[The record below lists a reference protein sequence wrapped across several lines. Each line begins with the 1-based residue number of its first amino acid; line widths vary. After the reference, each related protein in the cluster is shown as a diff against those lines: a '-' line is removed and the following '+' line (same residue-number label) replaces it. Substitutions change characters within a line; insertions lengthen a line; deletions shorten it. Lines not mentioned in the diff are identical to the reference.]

1 MKSQLSVCF
10 CPLEIKRT
18 VEHFF
23 KKSVTLHNFTDK
35 FNPFAFTVHLKQR
48 SSYFGHVLGFNRFV
62 VF

>member
-10 CPLEIKRT
+10 CPLEIKHT

-35 FNPFAFTVHLKQR
+35 LNPFAFIVHLKQR
-48 SSYFGHVLGFNRFV
+48 FQLFWACAWI
-62 VF
+62 